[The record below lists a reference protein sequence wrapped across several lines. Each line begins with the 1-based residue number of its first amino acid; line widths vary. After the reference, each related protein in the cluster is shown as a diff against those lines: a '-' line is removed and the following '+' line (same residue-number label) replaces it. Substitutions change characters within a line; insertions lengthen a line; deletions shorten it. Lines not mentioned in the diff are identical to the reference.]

1 MKLIIILLIAKAGF
15 SLTNPKSSTQTSILG
30 TWQAAELENSTIEV
44 YEAEDGYIYG
54 KITASDEEDWVDE
67 IILKEV
73 KYDAEQKAWVG
84 IVYSLRMYFDVNV
97 VMTLESDKKLKIVGS
112 RWYMTK
118 TFYWSR

>member
-15 SLTNPKSSTQTSILG
+15 SLAYPQNSTQTSILG

-54 KITASDEEDWVDE
+54 KIIASDEKDWINE
-67 IILKEV
+67 IVLKKV
-73 KYDAEQKAWVG
+73 KYDTKQKAWKG
-84 IVYSLRMYFDVNV
+84 LVYNLRLYFDINV
-97 VMTLESDKKLKIVGS
+97 ALTLESDKKLKIVGS
-112 RWYMTK
+112 RWYMSR